1 MTLGDNMEYIQ
12 QNKVGLPGFGFFPPL
27 IIELLK
33 NLTQVRIVGRM
44 LRRRIVKIPVSPAS
58 VYKTEAIDC
67 TTSRLFD
74 LPRCW
79 VSKNH
84 LPGHIERKYSPLY
97 HSLLLNQLSQPWSC
111 WISPVWEGN
120 GSSVWRYKGVT
131 FSEKFNKSQFQ
142 SRLDVSGYN
151 LNLTIQQDTYD
162 RLMVSPTQ
170 LFISFSVKTSLNWQS
185 EQK

>member
-12 QNKVGLPGFGFFPPL
+12 QNKVGLPGFGFFPPS

-33 NLTQVRIVGRM
+33 NLTQVRIVRRM

-111 WISPVWEGN
+111 WIFDVT
-120 GSSVWRYKGVT
+120 SVHLQYERVMAPL
-131 FSEKFNKSQFQ
+131 SE
-142 SRLDVSGYN
+142 
-151 LNLTIQQDTYD
+151 DTKE
-162 RLMVSPTQ
+162 L
-170 LFISFSVKTSLNWQS
+170 LFLRSLTSLNFRAGLMWVVITWTS
-185 EQK
+185 LSSKILTTDWW